1 MFIEI
6 FQIHR
11 KTPVPESPLV
21 AASIISKVIILV
33 MVIFALAA
41 ATSTT
46 SCEHFSMLR
55 SFKTYF
61 RSNTGQSRLK
71 KIQVT

>member
-1 MFIEI
+1 ML
-6 FQIHR
+6 
-11 KTPVPESPLV
+11 ESPLV
-21 AASIISKVIILV
+21 AASIISRVIILV

-46 SCEHFSMLR
+46 SCENFSMIR

-71 KIQVT
+71 KVHVT